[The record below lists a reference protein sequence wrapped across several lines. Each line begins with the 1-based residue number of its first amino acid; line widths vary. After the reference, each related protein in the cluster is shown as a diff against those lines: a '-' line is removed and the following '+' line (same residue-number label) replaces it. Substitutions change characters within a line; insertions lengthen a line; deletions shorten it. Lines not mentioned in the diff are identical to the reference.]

1 MEEKLVAYFSKFKLL
16 SELEKQIITKD
27 IKIGKVNK
35 GTILLKARQKSLD
48 NYFVLKGCVRQF
60 YLNEGEERTTNFYT
74 EEDWILPAIDPSSNQ
89 VSDYF
94 LECTEDCV
102 LVIANEQEGNE
113 LIEKFPLFQEL
124 SRMVLE
130 KEIIK
135 QQQKM
140 AKYFNST
147 PEQRYIDLQK
157 EKPEL
162 IERIP
167 QYQLS
172 SYIGVKPESLSRIR
186 KRLADRR
193 KSKNQEN

>member
-1 MEEKLVAYFSKFKLL
+1 MEEKFIAYFSKFKVLSKQEEEILL
-16 SELEKQIITKD
+16 KD

-35 GTILLKARQKSLD
+35 GTMLLKARQKSLE

-60 YLNEGEERTTNFYT
+60 YLSEGEEITTNFYT
-74 EEDWILPAIDPSSNQ
+74 EEEWILPAIDPSSNQ
-89 VSDYF
+89 VSDFY

-102 LVIANEQEGNE
+102 LVIAIEQDCNP

-124 SRMVLE
+124 SMMILE
-130 KEIIK
+130 KEIRK

-140 AKYFNST
+140 AKYLTST

-162 IERIP
+162 IGRIP

-186 KRLADRR
+186 KRIAVRR
-193 KSKNQEN
+193 KS